1 VSAGFAIQVG
11 MLARRSV
18 VRTARQP
25 AQIVP
30 AIVFPLFLLAI
41 NAGGLD
47 AATRLPGFPIDS
59 YLTFALAVPFIQGG
73 LFAIMNSGTDLARDI
88 ESGFMNR
95 LSLTPMT
102 GAALIAGQ
110 LAGVVALG
118 VLQAGIYL
126 AVGLAAGAE
135 FEAGPGGLPVLLALS
150 IAIVFAC
157 GFIGTFAA
165 LRLGNGEAV
174 QGLFPV
180 FFVFLF
186 LSSMALPRDM
196 IEQDWFQTIATWNPF
211 SYLIEGVRSL
221 FITGWDGEA
230 LALAFGVS
238 LAIGLVF
245 LVGAVGSLR
254 IRMSRT

>member
-1 VSAGFAIQVG
+1 LSSGFAIQVG
-11 MLARRSV
+11 SLAGRSM

-25 AQIVP
+25 AQLVP
-30 AIVFPLFLLAI
+30 ALVFPLFLLAI

-47 AATRLPGFPIDS
+47 AATQLPGFPTDS

-73 LFAIMNSGTDLARDI
+73 LFAIMNGGTDLARDI

-95 LSLTPMT
+95 LSLTPLR
-102 GAALIAGQ
+102 GSALIAGQ

-118 VLQAGIYL
+118 VLQALVYL
-126 AVGLAAGAE
+126 SVGLAAGAD
-135 FEAGPGGLPVLLALS
+135 FEAGLAGLPVLLALS
-150 IAIVFAC
+150 LSIVFAC
-157 GFIGTFAA
+157 GCIGTFAA
-165 LRLGNGEAV
+165 LRLGNSEAV
-174 QGLFPV
+174 QGLFPL

-186 LSSMALPRDM
+186 LSSMALPRDL

-221 FITGWDGEA
+221 FLSGFDGEA

-238 LAIGLVF
+238 IALGGVF
-245 LVGAVGSLR
+245 LAAAAGSLR
-254 IRMSRT
+254 IRMART